1 MVEELIS
8 DEWDNLIEQIM
19 NCRKCD
25 LYKNRKNPVPGEGN
39 KNADL
44 MFIGEAPGAREDATG
59 RPFVGAAGKLL
70 TELIESIGLT
80 RRDVYITNI
89 VKCRPPGNRDPREEE
104 INACLP
110 YLLKQIKLIK
120 PRIIVALG
128 RHAGKTLFELSGLK
142 WINMSRMHGR
152 VFDAS
157 IEGVSFKLTVTYHPA
172 AALYNPRLKG
182 SLEKDFRETIKSLL
196 DALRRRQEEVRQ
208 RTLFEYF

>member
-1 MVEELIS
+1 MVEELGNE
-8 DEWDNLIEQIM
+8 EWDNLIEQIR
-19 NCRKCD
+19 NCRKCG

-39 KNADL
+39 RNAVL

-80 RRDVYITNI
+80 RKDVYITNI
-89 VKCRPPGNRDPREEE
+89 IKCRPPGNRDPREEE
-104 INACLP
+104 IKACLP
-110 YLLKQIKLIK
+110 YLLKQIKLIQ

-142 WINMSRMHGR
+142 WINMSRVHGR

-172 AALYNPRLKG
+172 AALYNPRLKV
-182 SLEKDFRETIKSLL
+182 SLEKDFKETIKSLL
-196 DALRRRQEEVRQ
+196 DALHRKREEVRQ
-208 RTLFEYF
+208 RSLFEYF

>member
-1 MVEELIS
+1 MGNE
-8 DEWDNLIEQIM
+8 EWDNLIEQIR
-19 NCRKCD
+19 NCRKCG

-39 KNADL
+39 RNAVL

-80 RRDVYITNI
+80 RKDVYITNI
-89 VKCRPPGNRDPREEE
+89 IKCRPPGNRDPREEE
-104 INACLP
+104 IKACLP
-110 YLLKQIKLIK
+110 YLLKQIKLIQ

-142 WINMSRMHGR
+142 WINMSRVHGR

-172 AALYNPRLKG
+172 AALYNPRLKV
-182 SLEKDFRETIKSLL
+182 SLEKDFKETIKSLL
-196 DALRRRQEEVRQ
+196 DALHRKREEVRQ
-208 RTLFEYF
+208 RSLFEYF